1 MNHTIVPLPREQ
13 WQDAVLPIGYT
24 TTEYYDVSLER
35 RSDGFA
41 LSILKKTAGGAN
53 HPHAAGARFSR
64 PAVCCALAGRTR
76 LGNRRRRQ
84 AAGRHRAVRRGVV
97 EPTACHRALGGP
109 VAAKARLR
117 ARADGDCQTAG
128 AACPP
133 PGADFGDPVGKRQCH
148 RILPA

>member
-41 LSILKKTAGGAN
+41 LSILKKPLEEPITRTPQE
-53 HPHAAGARFSR
+53 HDFPDRLFAAHWQGAR
-64 PAVCCALAGRTR
+64 AWGIVED
-76 LGNRRRRQ
+76 GN
-84 AAGRHRAVRRGVV
+84 RAVRRGVV

>member
-1 MNHTIVPLPREQ
+1 MKHPIIPLPQEQ

-24 TTEYYDVSLER
+24 TTEYYDVSLEQNA
-35 RSDGFA
+35 DGFS
-41 LSILKKTAGGAN
+41 LSIQKKPLEEPITRTPQG
-53 HPHAAGARFSR
+53 HDFPDRLFAAHWQGAR
-64 PAVCCALAGRTR
+64 AWGIVEDGKLLGAIELCAEE
-76 LGNRRRRQ
+76 
-84 AAGRHRAVRRGVV
+84 V

-133 PGADFGDPVGKRQCH
+133 PSADFGDPVGKRQCH